1 MPRLVLIPGLAA
13 DASTF
18 AGQQAAFAGAQ
29 VSDVHFRRD
38 SLPAMAAALLAE
50 HDGELLLAGAS
61 MGGMIALEC
70 QRQAP
75 QRVRGLALLGS
86 SARPDSPE
94 IAALRASAFAMIDAG
109 RYEEMIAMNVPFSF
123 HADRLGEKALT
134 QAYVDML
141 LRAGPGQLVRQNLA
155 VAARADSRPLLGAIA
170 CPMLVVCGD
179 ADAVTPLEHSREI
192 AAAVPGAELVVIE
205 RCGHM
210 LTMERPAEVNA
221 ALGNWLARFARRSTP
236 ARTTGAQ

>member
-1 MPRLVLIPGLAA
+1 MTTRLVFIPGLAA

-18 AGQQAAFAGAQ
+18 AAQTTAFPAAQ
-29 VSDVHFRRD
+29 VSDVHFRHD
-38 SLPAMAAALLAE
+38 TLPAMAAALLAE
-50 HDGELLLAGAS
+50 HGSDDAVVLCGAS

-75 QRVRGLALLGS
+75 RRVRGLALLGS
-86 SARPDSPE
+86 SARPDTPE
-94 IAALRASAFAMIDAG
+94 IAALRANAFAMIDAG
-109 RYEEMIAMNVPFSF
+109 RYGEMIAMNVPFSF

-155 VAARADSRPLLGAIA
+155 AAARVDSRPLLGAIA
-170 CPMLVVCGD
+170 CPVLVVCGD
-179 ADAVTPLEHSREI
+179 ADVVTPLEHSREI

-210 LTMERPAEVNA
+210 LTMERPEEVNA
-221 ALGNWLARFARRSTP
+221 ALARWLARV
-236 ARTTGAQ
+236 G